1 MSFTWRERLRTA
13 KKRILDRLDIEES
26 EKEKAWKYIWDN
38 IGSFCKESDD
48 QVRLVFGDKC
58 NIDEEVERMYQS
70 EFEDM
75 ATDIVEK
82 ILERLGYKIKRKAK
96 KKKRKTEE
104 TEQESDTDSDTD
116 SDSDSEDVTQEQE
129 VEAVTH

>member
-1 MSFTWRERLRTA
+1 MSYTWRERLRRA
-13 KKRILDRLDIEES
+13 KSRILDRLDIEES

-38 IGSFCKESDD
+38 IGSFCRESDD

-70 EFEDM
+70 EFEEM

-104 TEQESDTDSDTD
+104 TEQESETDSDTD
-116 SDSDSEDVTQEQE
+116 SDADSEDVPQEQQ
-129 VEAVTH
+129 VEAVAH

>member
-1 MSFTWRERLRTA
+1 MSYTWRERLRRA
-13 KKRILDRLDIEES
+13 KSRILDRLDIEES

-38 IGSFCKESDD
+38 IGSFCRESDD

-70 EFEDM
+70 EFEEM

-104 TEQESDTDSDTD
+104 TEQESDSDSDTD